1 MDFFTNYFVWC
12 QIESI
17 STVCLLSVRNIV
29 PWTNS
34 FDIRQ
39 IPRRNHPN
47 YRLELFNAK
56 LFCSIAHHIMLYWYW
71 FSLSLSFILG
81 GVVTSVSYSVSNIAQ
96 NIYPCIS
103 KFISNSTNVSDHN
116 IPFLSLNYST
126 GFVFQFFHQNSDTQT
141 ILTIQNHVITKNHR
155 ISILHSEHKTWQ
167 LKIKDIRESDRG
179 FYMVR
184 WYDCCLNSLMF
195 LHSFFV

>member
-1 MDFFTNYFVWC
+1 MQNCLVQSHITLCYIDIDF
-12 QIESI
+12 
-17 STVCLLSVRNIV
+17 L
-29 PWTNS
+29 
-34 FDIRQ
+34 
-39 IPRRNHPN
+39 
-47 YRLELFNAK
+47 
-56 LFCSIAHHIMLYWYW
+56 
-71 FSLSLSFILG
+71 SLSLLFQVAWLRVWVIQFPILHK
-81 GVVTSVSYSVSNIAQ
+81 
-96 NIYPCIS
+96 IY
-103 KFISNSTNVSDHN
+103 
-116 IPFLSLNYST
+116 IPVYPNWYQIPQTYLIITFHFLSLNYST
-126 GFVFQFFHQNSDTQT
+126 GFVFHFFHQNSDTQT